1 MPKLSSFFTACTAA
15 ALAAL
20 FADVAM
26 AQGGRWFRV
35 ELLVF
40 ANESAPTGDGAAEH
54 WDPTPPLR
62 YPDAARFLID
72 PARVKA
78 NRALYPGLGEV
89 DEYGRQVLESLSIE
103 APDVS
108 DIKNTDDDEGYEQD
122 SATGD
127 TAASDTGLAAGQGPV
142 DDEAALPAE
151 EDSALNARAFVTL
164 PSGQLQFR
172 GKAALMQKS
181 GRYRILFHET
191 WLQPVVSK
199 ARTLPIILDQSGNG
213 GEWPRL
219 QGSITLYLSRYLHLE
234 TNLWL
239 NTDGSYL
246 PGEWKMPAPPLAP
259 PSLIIEEQPTGP
271 VDPDEV
277 WIYEPGLAP
286 VAAPGEGQ
294 TPAEPGAAEEA
305 DAYPYRHAL
314 LLKQKRRMRS
324 KEVHYLDHPK
334 LGILIRV
341 TPVTRDDLDA
351 LAAAT
356 GG

>member
-1 MPKLSSFFTACTAA
+1 MLKLSSFFTACTVA

-20 FADVAM
+20 VTDAAM

-40 ANESAPTGDGAAEH
+40 ANESAPSAGSAAEH

-78 NRALYPGLGEV
+78 NRARYPGLGDV
-89 DEYGRQVLESLSIE
+89 DEYGRQVLETLSIE

-108 DIKNTDDDEGYEQD
+108 KISTDDSEDFEQD
-122 SATGD
+122 SVTDQAAAPATGP
-127 TAASDTGLAAGQGPV
+127 ASGPGPA
-142 DDEAALPAE
+142 DEEAALPAE
-151 EDSALNARAFVTL
+151 DDPAVNARAFVIL

-191 WLQPVVSK
+191 WLQPVLSK
-199 ARTLPIILDQSGNG
+199 ARTLPIILDNSGDG
-213 GEWPRL
+213 GDWPRL

-239 NTDGSYL
+239 NTDGNYL
-246 PGEWKMPAPPLAP
+246 PGEWQMPAPPLAP

-271 VDPDEV
+271 VDSDEV
-277 WIYEPGLAP
+277 WIYQPGSAP

-294 TPAEPGAAEEA
+294 APAEPAATEEA

-324 KEVHYLDHPK
+324 KEVHYIDHPK
-334 LGILIRV
+334 FGIVIKV
-341 TPVTRDDLDA
+341 TPVTREDLDA
-351 LAAAT
+351 LAATT
-356 GG
+356 GN

>member
-1 MPKLSSFFTACTAA
+1 
-15 ALAAL
+15 
-20 FADVAM
+20 
-26 AQGGRWFRV
+26 
-35 ELLVF
+35 
-40 ANESAPTGDGAAEH
+40 
-54 WDPTPPLR
+54 
-62 YPDAARFLID
+62 
-72 PARVKA
+72 
-78 NRALYPGLGEV
+78 
-89 DEYGRQVLESLSIE
+89 VLESLSVE

-108 DIKNTDDDEGYEQD
+108 RISTDDSDDFEQD
-122 SATGD
+122 SIPGEV
-127 TAASDTGLAAGQGPV
+127 AAPDTGLAAGPGPD
-142 DDEAALPAE
+142 DDETALPAA

-164 PSGQLQFR
+164 PRGQLQFR

-181 GRYRILFHET
+181 GRHRVLFHET

-199 ARTLPIILDQSGNG
+199 GRTLPIILDNSGNG

-246 PGEWKMPAPPLAP
+246 PGKWKMPAPPLAP

-271 VDPDEV
+271 VDPDQV

-294 TPAEPGAAEEA
+294 TGTETEPAAAEEA

-324 KEVHYLDHPK
+324 KEVHYIDHPK
-334 LGILIRV
+334 FGIVIRV
-341 TPVTRDDLDA
+341 TPVTREDLDA

-356 GG
+356 EN